1 MKNTIIYDF
10 FNNLE
15 VNKLKNEIES
25 NMDKIQIQNFL
36 GRSRLDFQ
44 GSEVHDF
51 LPKYIIKKVESLT
64 TNLNKNYEL
73 RYVSFVEYNNE
84 YGIPNLGPHK
94 DAAPFTFSLLYQ
106 MESNTEWD
114 LYVEGKTFS
123 LIDNSGL
130 IMNVRDQDHWRN
142 KKIFKDG
149 EFIKMVF
156 FHFLDLE
163 DIENNVVTPEQLAEI
178 NEKWKNVYVHNDNVL

>member
-1 MKNTIIYDF
+1 
-10 FNNLE
+10 
-15 VNKLKNEIES
+15 
-25 NMDKIQIQNFL
+25 
-36 GRSRLDFQ
+36 
-44 GSEVHDF
+44 
-51 LPKYIIKKVESLT
+51 
-64 TNLNKNYEL
+64 
-73 RYVSFVEYNNE
+73 
-84 YGIPNLGPHK
+84 
-94 DAAPFTFSLLYQ
+94 

-156 FHFLDLE
+156 FHFLNLE
-163 DIENNVVTPEQLAEI
+163 DIENNIVTPEQLAEI
-178 NEKWKNVYVHNDNVL
+178 NEKWKNVYVHNDNVS

>member
-25 NMDKIQIQNFL
+25 NMDKIQVQNFL
-36 GRSRLDFQ
+36 GRTRLDFQ
-44 GSEVHDF
+44 GEDVHL
-51 LPKYIIKKVESLT
+51 LPKYIIEKVKSLT

-73 RYVSFVEYNNE
+73 RYISFVEYNNK

-94 DAAPFTFSLLYQ
+94 DGAPFTFSLLYQ

-156 FHFLDLE
+156 FHFLNLE
-163 DIENNVVTPEQLAEI
+163 DIENNIVTPEQLAEI
-178 NEKWKNVYVHNDNVL
+178 NEKWKNVYVHNDNVS